1 MGIEPTYPAWK
12 AGVLPLNY
20 TRRVGVTGFE
30 PATSWSQTRRSS
42 QAEPHPDI
50 VLCFRLIRKTRV
62 IILQAKGKVNTFFYF
77 FYFFFFWCLMYLYPG
92 FIHCRRCSLGNWC
105 ICTALIFAFADT
117 LFQANVSTTCSSLN
131 LQMLFSVLG
140 LYNCICILPFLE
152 LEDTSFANFASTSH
166 VFDNVRMLLSKITH
180 PQPTLSIPCRYSPVK
195 LCILNLLFQCFADTP
210 HQNFASS
217 IP

>member
-77 FYFFFFWCLMYLYPG
+77 FYFLFCGVPWLKYIEHRENLLFFYLMYLYPG
-92 FIHCRRCSLGNWC
+92 FIHCRRCSFGSWC
-105 ICTALIFAFADT
+105 ICIALIFASADN
-117 LFQANVSTTCSSLN
+117 LFHANVSTTCFSLN
-131 LQMLFSVLG
+131 LQMLFNCSVMYKLHLHFALSRTWG
-140 LYNCICILPFLE
+140 YLTQNKLDPVSRTQCIFL
-152 LEDTSFANFASTSH
+152 
-166 VFDNVRMLLSKITH
+166 R
-180 PQPTLSIPCRYSPVK
+180 SIV
-195 LCILNLLFQCFADTP
+195 
-210 HQNFASS
+210 
-217 IP
+217 

>member
-20 TRRVGVTGFE
+20 TRKVGVTGFE

-62 IILQAKGKVNTFFYF
+62 IILQGKGKVNTFFYF

-105 ICTALIFAFADT
+105 ICTALIFASTDT

-131 LQMLFSVLG
+131 LQMLFSLLG

-195 LCILNLLFQCFADTP
+195 FCSFI
-210 HQNFASS
+210 HQARNNVL
-217 IP
+217 

>member
-92 FIHCRRCSLGNWC
+92 FIHRRRCSFGNRC
-105 ICTALIFAFADT
+105 IYTALIFASADT

-131 LQMLFSVLG
+131 LQMLFSLLG

-180 PQPTLSIPCRYSPVK
+180 PQPTLSIPCRYSPAK
-195 LCILNLLFQCFADTP
+195 FCSFI
-210 HQNFASS
+210 HQARDNVL
-217 IP
+217 

>member
-92 FIHCRRCSLGNWC
+92 FIHRRRCSFGNRC
-105 ICTALIFAFADT
+105 IYTALIFASADT

-131 LQMLFSVLG
+131 LQMLFSLLG

-180 PQPTLSIPCRYSPVK
+180 PQPTLSIPCRYSPAK
-195 LCILNLLFQCFADTP
+195 SCSFI
-210 HQNFASS
+210 HQARDNVL
-217 IP
+217 

>member
-20 TRRVGVTGFE
+20 TRKVGVTGFE

-62 IILQAKGKVNTFFYF
+62 IILQGKGKVNTFFYF

-105 ICTALIFAFADT
+105 ICTALIFASTDT

-131 LQMLFSVLG
+131 LQMLFSLLG

-180 PQPTLSIPCRYSPVK
+180 PQPTLSIPCRYSLAK
-195 LCILNLLFQCFADTP
+195 FCSFI
-210 HQNFASS
+210 HQTRDNVL
-217 IP
+217 

>member
-77 FYFFFFWCLMYLYPG
+77 FYF
-92 FIHCRRCSLGNWC
+92 
-105 ICTALIFAFADT
+105 
-117 LFQANVSTTCSSLN
+117 LFCGV
-131 LQMLFSVLG
+131 
-140 LYNCICILPFLE
+140 P
-152 LEDTSFANFASTSH
+152 
-166 VFDNVRMLLSKITH
+166 
-180 PQPTLSIPCRYSPVK
+180 
-195 LCILNLLFQCFADTP
+195 
-210 HQNFASS
+210 
-217 IP
+217 

>member
-20 TRRVGVTGFE
+20 TSKVGVTGFE

-62 IILQAKGKVNTFFYF
+62 IILQGKGKVNTFFYF

-105 ICTALIFAFADT
+105 ICTALIFASTDT

-131 LQMLFSVLG
+131 LQMLFSLLG

-195 LCILNLLFQCFADTP
+195 FCSFI
-210 HQNFASS
+210 HQARDNVL
-217 IP
+217 

>member
-77 FYFFFFWCLMYLYPG
+77 FYFFFCGVPWLKYMEHRENLLFFYLMYLYPR

-105 ICTALIFAFADT
+105 ICTALIFASTDT

-131 LQMLFSVLG
+131 LQMLFSLSIM
-140 LYNCICILPFLE
+140 YNCICILPFLGFK
-152 LEDTSFANFASTSH
+152 DTPFANFASTSH
-166 VFDNVRMLLSKITH
+166 IFDNVKMLPIKILH
-180 PQPTLSIPCRYSPVK
+180 LQSPKIRYRRYHRSISFVA
-195 LCILNLLFQCFADTP
+195 I
-210 HQNFASS
+210 
-217 IP
+217 